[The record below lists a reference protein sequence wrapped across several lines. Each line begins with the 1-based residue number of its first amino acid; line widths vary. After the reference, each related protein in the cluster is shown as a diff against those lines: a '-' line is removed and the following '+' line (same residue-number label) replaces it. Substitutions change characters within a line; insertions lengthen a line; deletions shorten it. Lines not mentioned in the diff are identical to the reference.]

1 MNKGLTGMYYLY
13 WYAREIDGGGS
24 SIELQSKSESEFY
37 TDPQELGARQRQ
49 IMGPATLQI
58 FDAFL
63 SF

>member
-1 MNKGLTGMYYLY
+1 MYYLY